1 MQVGQGASLLS
12 GFNPKDLQTGG
23 QHQKS
28 LNVSNLD
35 YKKTSIEAQ
44 YGNSTLNIE
53 METLNF
59 KSATLSFGKDNQ
71 ALQDLLGQVDD
82 MFQKGGNS
90 PFETVGDLFKQDGG
104 LDYNKVD
111 SILKDIDYNAIGYEG
126 KAIADMT
133 PDEAK
138 DIISEDGF
146 FGVKNT
152 SERVANFV
160 LSGAGD
166 NLEKLQA
173 GREGVVRGFNEA
185 EGLWGGELPD
195 IAYETQ
201 EKALKMIDDRIKELG
216 GNILD
221 SEA

>member
-12 GFNPKDLQTGG
+12 GFNPKDLQKGG
-23 QHQKS
+23 QQQQVNFS
-28 LNVSNLD
+28 DLN

-44 YGNSTLNIE
+44 YGDSTLNVE

-59 KSATLSFGKDNQ
+59 KSATIGFGKDNQ
-71 ALQDLLGQVDD
+71 AMQDILSQITERFNSNAGG
-82 MFQKGGNS
+82 MFGS
-90 PFETVGDLFKQDGG
+90 VGDLFKQDETF
-104 LDYNKVD
+104 DYNKID
-111 SILKDIDYNAIGYEG
+111 SLLKGIDYEAIGYEG
-126 KAIADMT
+126 KAITDMT
-133 PDEAK
+133 QQEAK

-146 FGVKNT
+146 FGVAKT

-173 GREGVVRGFNEA
+173 GREGVLRGFNEA
-185 EGLWGGELPD
+185 ESLWGGKLPD

-201 EKALKMIDDRIKELG
+201 EKSLKMIDDRIKELG